1 MMKLK
6 DFSVFIMCLIGYSA
20 LSQNLVSG
28 IVTNSRTQ
36 QPVANVD
43 VYDKVSGLLTST
55 DATGLY
61 EFATTKNN
69 LTLVFFSYEFDT
81 KELPLEVTGNTTLN
95 VSINEL
101 GIALSEV
108 EITARKAKIFELSRL
123 KDVEG
128 TSIFAGKKTEVV
140 LVDQSMGNLASNN
153 ARQIYSQVAGLNIYQ
168 NDDAGLQLNVG
179 GRGLDPNRTANF
191 NTRQNGYDISADVLG
206 YPESY
211 YTPAAEGLSEIQIIR
226 GAASLQYGTQ
236 FGGLINFK
244 MKSPNPNKVFELITR
259 NTLGS
264 FGLYTNFTSIS
275 GTKNK
280 WSYYTF
286 FNYKKGD
293 GFRANSEFES
303 KNAYAHIGYQFNENT
318 SLRGELTY
326 MRYLAQQGGGLTDQM
341 FDNDPYQSNRSRNWF
356 QVDWLLYNLK
366 FDHKFTENTN
376 FSFNAFGLN
385 ASRYA
390 LGFRT
395 NRVDQIDPMG
405 ERDLIKGDFK
415 NYGFEARVLSKYEV
429 LDKAS
434 TFLLGTKFYRANN
447 AEQQGP
453 GSDSIGPDF
462 DIQSERFPNYPNQ
475 SNFDFPNLNLA
486 VFGENIL
493 YATDQFSITPGFR
506 FEYIKTQSEG
516 FYKRINTDAAGNVIF
531 EETVEDNRD
540 FERSF
545 VLLGLGLSYK
555 PNTAFEIYGNVSQ
568 NYRSVTYSDIHINNP
583 AFAINPNITD
593 EKGFTTDL
601 GIRGNFKN
609 MVSYDLGVFGLFYNG
624 RIGFVQKGLSDGRV
638 ISERGNVGDA
648 VLYGVESLFD
658 FNLKKILK
666 LNNEFSMNYY
676 INSSFINS
684 EYTASEQAN
693 VKGNQVEF
701 VPDVNIKTGLKLGY
715 RNLMANV
722 QYTYLSQQFTDA
734 TNSQSA
740 NISGVIGEIPSYDVM
755 DVSLSYTYKRFKLE
769 TGINN
774 ILDNAY
780 FTRRATG
787 YPGPGIIP
795 SAPRNWYMT
804 LQIKI

>member
-1 MMKLK
+1 MKLK
-6 DFSVFIMCLIGYSA
+6 DFSVIIMCLIGFSA
-20 LSQNLVSG
+20 LSQITVSG
-28 IVTNSRTQ
+28 VVSNARTQ
-36 QPVANVD
+36 LPVADVD
-43 VYDKVSGLLTST
+43 VYDKASGLLTKT
-55 DATGLY
+55 DGSGYY
-61 EFATTKNN
+61 EFSTTKSD
-69 LTLVFFSYEFDT
+69 LILVFFSYEFEA
-81 KELPLEVTGNTTLN
+81 KELPLNLTENTRLD

-108 EITARKAKIFELSRL
+108 EITARKAKLFELSRL

-140 LVDQSMGNLASNN
+140 LVEQSMANLASNN

-168 NDDAGLQLNVG
+168 NDDAGLQLHVG

-211 YTPAAEGLSEIQIIR
+211 YTPAAEGLSEIQIVR

-244 MKSPNPNKVFELITR
+244 MKSPNPNKPFELITR

-264 FGLYTNFTSIS
+264 YGLYTNFTSIS

-286 FNYKKGD
+286 FNYKKGN
-293 GFRANSEFES
+293 GFRENSEFES
-303 KNAYAHIGYQFNENT
+303 KNAYAHIGYQFNKNT
-318 SLRGELTY
+318 SLTGELSY
-326 MRYLAQQGGGLTDQM
+326 MRYLAQQGGGLTDYM

-366 FDHKFTENTN
+366 FDHKFSENTN

-395 NRVDQIDPMG
+395 NRVDQIDPME

-415 NYGFEARVLSKYEV
+415 NYGFETRILSKYEIFN
-429 LDKAS
+429 KAS

-447 AEQQGP
+447 AEVQGP
-453 GSDSIGPDF
+453 GSDGIGPNF

-475 SNFDFPNLNLA
+475 SNFDFPNLNMA

-531 EETVEDNRD
+531 EELVEDNRD

-555 PNTAFEIYGNVSQ
+555 PHTAFEIYGNLSQ
-568 NYRSVTYSDIHINNP
+568 NYRSVTYSDININNP

-601 GIRGNFKN
+601 GIRGNLKN
-609 MVSYDLGVFGLFYNG
+609 IVSYDLGVFGLFYNG
-624 RIGFVQKGLSDGRV
+624 RIGFIQKEFPDGRV

-648 VLYGVESLFD
+648 VLYGVENLFD
-658 FNLKKILK
+658 FNLKKLFK
-666 LNNEFSMNYY
+666 LNNEFSLNYF
-676 INSSFINS
+676 INSSFIKS
-684 EYTASEQAN
+684 EYTASKQSN

-701 VPDVNIKTGLKLGY
+701 VPDVNIKTGLKFGY
-715 RNLMANV
+715 RNFMANV

-740 NISGVIGEIPSYDVM
+740 NISGVIGEIPSYDIM

-774 ILDNAY
+774 MLDKAY

-804 LQIKI
+804 LQIKL